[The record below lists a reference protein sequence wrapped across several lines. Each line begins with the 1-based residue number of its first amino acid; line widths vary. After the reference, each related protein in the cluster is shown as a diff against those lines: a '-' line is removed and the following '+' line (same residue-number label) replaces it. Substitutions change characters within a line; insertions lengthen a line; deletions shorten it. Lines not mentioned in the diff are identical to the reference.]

1 MEWTLVGQ
9 SRSSLRQR
17 DNVAASLQ
25 IRVQDGDVVEVPAH
39 RATHELLRSAMPFR
53 PFRCY
58 YGQRHY
64 PGSYWSAT
72 MSSHVIYE
80 SRLELS
86 RLLMADFEP
95 SVGFIVAQPFSI
107 RCEVQGVVHRHIPD
121 YLLFTDAGP
130 VLVDVKPRDQVNDSK
145 IAETFAW
152 VQNEVESL
160 GWRFEIASEQP
171 PVLLAN
177 VRFLAG
183 FRRPKSVNEPA
194 VRALRVAR
202 CDNVTFGD
210 AVRNSD
216 GAEPLV
222 RAALLHMLWTHEVST
237 DLSKVLS
244 SQSVLNSRV
253 VA

>member
-1 MEWTLVGQ
+1 MAHPNSVNDTPGTSAPGLKPHH
-9 SRSSLRQR
+9 SRGLTH
-17 DNVAASLQ
+17 
-25 IRVQDGDVVEVPAH
+25 GDVVEVSAH
-39 RATHELLRSAMPFR
+39 RATHELMRSAMPFR

-130 VLVDVKPRDQVNDSK
+130 VLVDVKPGDQVNDSK

-171 PVLLAN
+171 PVLN
-177 VRFLAG
+177 
-183 FRRPKSVNEPA
+183 P
-194 VRALRVAR
+194 RAR
-202 CDNVTFGD
+202 
-210 AVRNSD
+210 
-216 GAEPLV
+216 
-222 RAALLHMLWTHEVST
+222 
-237 DLSKVLS
+237 
-244 SQSVLNSRV
+244 
-253 VA
+253 

>member
-86 RLLMADFEP
+86 RLAI
-95 SVGFIVAQPFSI
+95 S
-107 RCEVQGVVHRHIPD
+107 
-121 YLLFTDAGP
+121 
-130 VLVDVKPRDQVNDSK
+130 
-145 IAETFAW
+145 
-152 VQNEVESL
+152 
-160 GWRFEIASEQP
+160 
-171 PVLLAN
+171 
-177 VRFLAG
+177 
-183 FRRPKSVNEPA
+183 
-194 VRALRVAR
+194 RVAR
-202 CDNVTFGD
+202 AMAIRDRKNRVPRSSSCSERPHTID
-210 AVRNSD
+210 
-216 GAEPLV
+216 
-222 RAALLHMLWTHEVST
+222 RADSY
-237 DLSKVLS
+237 
-244 SQSVLNSRV
+244 
-253 VA
+253 